1 MWLYVVPK
9 LGEDPW
15 RGTFSP
21 SAPIGLEPGPTQK
34 VISKQS
40 VVAHLAFKKRHC
52 AIKRTLGEHPC
63 DDKTRHLKIVEFDC
77 HVRRQTIVSTNQS

>member
-9 LGEDPW
+9 LGADPW
-15 RGTFSP
+15 RGTFFP
-21 SAPIGLEPGPTQK
+21 SAPIGSDSGPTQK
-34 VISKQS
+34 VISNQS
-40 VVAHLAFKKRHC
+40 VVGHLAFKKRHC
-52 AIKRTLGEHPC
+52 AIKRTLGEHSR